1 MKQQHHNP
9 VHRTSDIGPSGSLSE
24 LAYAAI
30 SALAPYLLATMLIL
44 LFAPGTGL
52 TG

>member
-1 MKQQHHNP
+1 MKHTHHNLVRQP
-9 VHRTSDIGPSGSLSE
+9 AEIGPSGSLSE
-24 LAYAAI
+24 LAYAGI
-30 SALAPYLLATMLIL
+30 SALAPYLVAAVLIL